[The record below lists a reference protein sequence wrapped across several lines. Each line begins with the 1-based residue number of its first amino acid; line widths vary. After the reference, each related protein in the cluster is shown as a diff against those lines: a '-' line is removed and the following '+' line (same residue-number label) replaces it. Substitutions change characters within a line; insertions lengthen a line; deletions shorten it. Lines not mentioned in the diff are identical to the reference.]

1 MRKRSRSK
9 RILRKHAVY
18 VNLNVPELTK
28 AGSGLE
34 LYIYSRGEKL
44 GEVDIGRGGFYWK
57 GGYRHSRKRISW
69 TDFAAK
75 MDELAYGRD

>member
-1 MRKRSRSK
+1 MRKRSKARH
-9 RILRKHAVY
+9 IERKHAVY

-57 GGYRHSRKRISW
+57 GRW
-69 TDFAAK
+69 TASAQAHLVD
-75 MDELAYGRD
+75 